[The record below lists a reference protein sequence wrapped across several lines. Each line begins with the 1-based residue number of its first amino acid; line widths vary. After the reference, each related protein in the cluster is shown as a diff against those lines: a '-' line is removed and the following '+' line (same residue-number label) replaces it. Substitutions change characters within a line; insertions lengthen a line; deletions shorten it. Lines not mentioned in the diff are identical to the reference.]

1 MVARLQAKAS
11 QIGNILTSLEKKYD
25 RELRHELT
33 QAEND
38 SADAGPI
45 KKSLSSELGRSKHDH
60 GPPHKKRYSMKID
73 PIPPFNP
80 EKKKLTKT
88 PEGTSTD
95 TNEGSEIENV
105 TKQKEEETV
114 KEEEHEKQ
122 EAELKEK
129 PPKE

>member
-25 RELRHELT
+25 KELKHELAHT
-33 QAEND
+33 TTENAEL
-38 SADAGPI
+38 GPI
-45 KKSLSSELGRSKHDH
+45 KKSMSSELQRAKHDN

-88 PEGTSTD
+88 PEGTEND
-95 TNEGSEIENV
+95 DPEITEQ
-105 TKQKEEETV
+105 KQEEETRNEQV
-114 KEEEHEKQ
+114 QEKKEE
-122 EAELKEK
+122 ELKEK

>member
-25 RELRHELT
+25 RELKHELS
-33 QAEND
+33 QAATD
-38 SADAGPI
+38 TADTGPI

-60 GPPHKKRYSMKID
+60 GPPYKKRYSMKID
-73 PIPPFNP
+73 AIPPFNP
-80 EKKKLTKT
+80 EKKKLAKT

-95 TNEGSEIENV
+95 ADEKEPDHENPTDE
-105 TKQKEEETV
+105 TKTV
-114 KEEEHEKQ
+114 DEPEKQ

>member
-1 MVARLQAKAS
+1 MVSRLQAKAS

-25 RELRHELT
+25 KELKNELS
-33 QAEND
+33 QAETNAFE
-38 SADAGPI
+38 SGLI
-45 KKSLSSELGRSKHDH
+45 KKSMSSELGRTKHDH

-80 EKKKLTKT
+80 EKKKLAKT
-88 PEGTSTD
+88 PEGISTD
-95 TNEGSEIENV
+95 ESNDQNEQESV
-105 TKQKEEETV
+105 TEGTKCEE
-114 KEEEHEKQ
+114 

>member
-1 MVARLQAKAS
+1 MVSRLQAKAS

-25 RELRHELT
+25 KELKNELS
-33 QAEND
+33 QAETNALE
-38 SADAGPI
+38 SGSI
-45 KKSLSSELGRSKHDH
+45 KKSMSSELGRTKHDH

-80 EKKKLTKT
+80 EKKKLAKT
-88 PEGTSTD
+88 PEGISTD
-95 TNEGSEIENV
+95 ESNDQNEQESV
-105 TKQKEEETV
+105 TEET
-114 KEEEHEKQ
+114 KCEE

>member
-25 RELRHELT
+25 RELKHELSQGET
-33 QAEND
+33 D
-38 SADAGPI
+38 PDTGPI

-80 EKKKLTKT
+80 EKKKLAKT

-95 TNEGSEIENV
+95 DANEQDQEQENA
-105 TKQKEEETV
+105 TEETKPV
-114 KEEEHEKQ
+114 DAPEKQ

>member
-25 RELRHELT
+25 KELKHELSH
-33 QAEND
+33 AETN
-38 SADAGPI
+38 AVEPGPI
-45 KKSLSSELGRSKHDH
+45 KKSMSSELGRSKHDH

-88 PEGTSTD
+88 PEEGTRTD
-95 TNEGSEIENV
+95 DTIDRN
-105 TKQKEEETV
+105 EEEIVTDETKSGDEV
-114 KEEEHEKQ
+114 EKQ